1 MAGPPPT
8 DSALAPLAD
17 LVPTITDLNRPYWEG
32 LNEGELRLQHC
43 RSCGAYQFPPESFCY
58 ACPSRDVEWKRID
71 GGGAIY
77 SFIIV
82 RQRYL
87 PAFGDLIPYN
97 VAIVALDE
105 GPRVIANLLDVDNEA
120 IEIGMRVRSRIEPVG
135 ERFALYFEPAD

>member
-1 MAGPPPT
+1 MT
-8 DSALAPLAD
+8 NEALAELLPEATELTA
-17 LVPTITDLNRPYWEG
+17 PYWEG
-32 LNEGELRLQHC
+32 LERGELRLQYC
-43 RSCGAYQFPPESFCY
+43 QDCGAFQYPPESFCR
-58 ACPSRDVEWKRID
+58 ACPSERLEWRAVE
-71 GGGAIY
+71 GGGSVY

-97 VAIVALDE
+97 VAIVELDE

-135 ERFALYFEPAD
+135 DRFALYFEVEG